1 MSNHAD
7 RERAYRA
14 LIAELDGDLACIG
27 THAECLERHL
37 IDEAGLREDLI
48 DDPEVL
54 GYSEITVNAV
64 HVLRLLNAVRAV
76 KEQEHTKGTDH
87 E

>member
-1 MSNHAD
+1 MSNHTD

-14 LIAELDGDLACIG
+14 LIAKLDGDLRCIG
-27 THAECLERHL
+27 TYAECLTRHIVEEIGL
-37 IDEAGLREDLI
+37 DEEYI
-48 DDPEVL
+48 DDPDTL
-54 GYSEITVNAV
+54 GDSEITVKAAP
-64 HVLRLLNAVRAV
+64 VLRLLNAVRAV